1 MKFSTGLSG
10 RQELAPEL
18 RRARLKKTPLITVE
32 FYGVPRQRAG
42 RAELAVRAGQL
53 GEALHAIQQ
62 ACPKLGDLIN
72 ADGRLASHY
81 LLSIDGAG
89 FVTDMAE
96 TLESGARVLLL
107 SADAGG

>member
-1 MKFSTGLSG
+1 
-10 RQELAPEL
+10 
-18 RRARLKKTPLITVE
+18 LKKTPLITVE

-42 RAELAVRAGQL
+42 RPELAVRAAQL
-53 GEALHAIQQ
+53 GEALHAVQQ
-62 ACPKLGDLIN
+62 ACPKLSDLIN

-89 FVTDMAE
+89 FVTDMDE

>member
-1 MKFSTGLSG
+1 M
-10 RQELAPEL
+10 
-18 RRARLKKTPLITVE
+18 E

-42 RAELAVRAGQL
+42 RAELAVRAARL
-53 GEALHAIQQ
+53 GEALHAVRQ

-72 ADGRLASHY
+72 ADGRLAPHY
-81 LLSIDGAG
+81 LLSINGAG

-96 TLESGARVLLL
+96 ALESGTRVLLL